1 MRDPRGLSIGKRSAL
16 PLTRRVAPTSPRK
29 KRGEV
34 KKAATATLAILATAL
49 MLNVSPPRAVAQ
61 AAPPID
67 LRILAINDFHGYLNP
82 PPGGIRIADPDDNTK
97 KISVPA
103 GGAEHMATLVKQLR
117 QGASN
122 TIFVA
127 AGDLIGAS
135 PFLSAMFH
143 DEPTVESLSMMGL
156 ELASVGNHEF
166 DEGKVELLR
175 MQNGGCHPTDNCQGP
190 HPFLGAKFRYLAA
203 STIETASGKTIFPPY
218 EVKEFD
224 GVRVAFIGL
233 TLKGTP
239 NLVSPV
245 GVAGLEFRDEADT
258 VNALVPELKAQGIE
272 AIVVLIHEGGFPAG
286 DYNEC
291 PGISGPIVD
300 IVRKLDHAVDVV
312 ISGHT
317 HQAYVCKIDG
327 RLVTSGDK
335 YGTIVTTIDLKLDPA
350 TRDVVS
356 AKADNIIVRTG
367 AYARDPEQTELLASY
382 DKFAAPIANRLAG
395 SVTQTLSRTPNDAGE
410 SPLGDIVAD
419 AQLAATSADKNG
431 GAVIAFTNPGGV
443 RTDIPKKEE
452 GGVTY
457 ADVFASQPF
466 RNQLV
471 TLTLTGMQI
480 KNMLEQ
486 QWLDPKRPR
495 ILPVSKGFNY
505 TWDAA
510 KPYGD
515 RVVTDRM
522 SLNGQR
528 IDPAASYRVTVNN
541 YLAVGGDGFTVLKE
555 GIAPRF
561 GVYDVD
567 ALYAYFQAN
576 SPIGPAPADRI
587 VRMN

>member
-1 MRDPRGLSIGKRSAL
+1 MRTPLLPFLAGAL
-16 PLTRRVAPTSPRK
+16 LLVLAP
-29 KRGEV
+29 
-34 KKAATATLAILATAL
+34 
-49 MLNVSPPRAVAQ
+49 PPRAAAR

-67 LRILAINDFHGYLNP
+67 LRILAINDFHGNLLP
-82 PPGGIRIADPDDNTK
+82 PPGGIRIADPDDNTR
-97 KISVPA
+97 KITVPA

-117 QGASN
+117 QGTRN

-143 DEPTVESLSMMGL
+143 DEPTIESLSMMGL
-156 ELASVGNHEF
+156 EVASVGNHEF

-190 HPFLGAKFRYLAA
+190 HPFLGARFHYLAA

-218 EVKEFD
+218 EVREFD
-224 GVRVAFIGL
+224 GIRVAFVGL

-245 GVAGLEFRDEADT
+245 SVAGLEFRDEADT

-300 IVRKLDHAVDVV
+300 IVRKFDRAVDVV

-317 HQAYVCKIDG
+317 HQAYVCAIDG

-356 AKADNIIVRTG
+356 ARADNFIVRTG
-367 AYARDPEQTELLASY
+367 TYAKDPEQTALLASY

-395 SVTQTLSRTPNDAGE
+395 SITQTLSRTPNDAGE

-419 AQLAATSADKNG
+419 AQLAATSADNNG

-443 RTDIPKKEE
+443 RTDIPKKEQ

-495 ILPVSKGFNY
+495 VLQVSKGFNY
-505 TWDAA
+505 AWDNA

-515 RVVTDRM
+515 RIADRM

-528 IDPAASYRVTVNN
+528 IDPATSYRVTVNN

-555 GIAPRF
+555 GSAQQF

-567 ALYAYFQAN
+567 ALYAYFLAN